1 MTARRSR
8 VWIAVQI
15 AQDAE
20 CLLLD
25 EPVPALDVALQIEAL
40 SPVHAL
46 SAKKGLGVIVVL
58 HDMNMAARLCDE
70 IIALH
75 SAGRL
80 IVRGTPDEVMTP
92 QQLARIYGVEMSV
105 IAHPQTRRPIAL
117 PA

>member
-1 MTARRSR
+1 M
-8 VWIAVQI
+8 QI

-40 SPVHAL
+40 PPVHAL

-58 HDMNMAARLCDE
+58 HDMNMAARFCDE

-75 SAGRL
+75 SGRL